1 MSVLQKMMSE
11 ITFIELKEKLALI
24 DEITLID
31 LLNVDSETLV
41 EYLSD
46 IIEEQQDRLKKE
58 LEE

>member
-1 MSVLQKMMSE
+1 MMNE

-58 LEE
+58 IEE